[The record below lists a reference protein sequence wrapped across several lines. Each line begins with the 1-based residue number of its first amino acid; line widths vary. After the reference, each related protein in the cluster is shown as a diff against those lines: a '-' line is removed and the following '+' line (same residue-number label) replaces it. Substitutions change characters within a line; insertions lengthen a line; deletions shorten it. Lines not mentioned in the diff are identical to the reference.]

1 MSVVPAVCENQ
12 QCQNVQGD
20 GQRPEWERYIGDIVV
35 VGQTVRWKGITDR
48 KVMEGRKSKMD
59 LQVI

>member
-1 MSVVPAVCENQ
+1 MSVVPVICGNQ

-20 GQRPEWERYIGDIVV
+20 GQRPKWERYIGEIAV

-48 KVMEGRKSKMD
+48 KLMESRESKMT

>member
-1 MSVVPAVCENQ
+1 MSVVPVICETQ

-20 GQRPEWERYIGDIVV
+20 GQRPERERYIGEIAV

-48 KVMEGRKSKMD
+48 KVIGAEKARWLCK
-59 LQVI
+59 

>member
-1 MSVVPAVCENQ
+1 MSVVPVICGNQ
-12 QCQNVQGD
+12 QCQNVQCD
-20 GQRPEWERYIGDIVV
+20 GQRPEWERYIGEIAV

-48 KVMEGRKSKMD
+48 KVMEGRERKMA

>member
-1 MSVVPAVCENQ
+1 MSDVPVICENQ

-20 GQRPEWERYIGDIVV
+20 VQRPEWERYVGEIAV
-35 VGQTVRWKGITDR
+35 VGQTVWFKGITDR
-48 KVMEGRKSKMD
+48 KVMEGRESKMA

>member
-1 MSVVPAVCENQ
+1 MSIVPVNCENQ

-20 GQRPEWERYIGDIVV
+20 GQRPECERYIGEIAV
-35 VGQTVRWKGITDR
+35 VGQTAGWKGITDK
-48 KVMEGRKSKMD
+48 KVMEGRESKMA

>member
-1 MSVVPAVCENQ
+1 MSVVPVICENQ

-20 GQRPEWERYIGDIVV
+20 GQRPERERYIGEIAV

-48 KVMEGRKSKMD
+48 KLMEGRESKMA

>member
-1 MSVVPAVCENQ
+1 M
-12 QCQNVQGD
+12 QGD
-20 GQRPEWERYIGDIVV
+20 GQRPEWERYIGEIAV

-48 KVMEGRKSKMD
+48 KVMEDRESKMA